1 MARTPIVRRDG
12 TPTQYFW
19 SDKDGHD
26 RSEKTV
32 FKATDERVTKMRGV
46 RYDVDRKRIRRS

>member
-1 MARTPIVRRDG
+1 MARTQILKRDG

-19 SDKDGHD
+19 SDKDGND
-26 RSEKTV
+26 RTEKTV

-46 RYDVDRKRIRRS
+46 SYDVDRKRIRKQ